1 MKTLPILTIIT
12 LSLFASSSQ
21 AGSLNG
27 GKWIPDN
34 CGSKPVVPNIDDS
47 SVEGFNQ
54 SVSLL
59 KDWQEQA
66 KAYFGCIA
74 KEGNADTTLIADTAN
89 KEQAEYRD
97 AANAINAAITAAKQK
112 LERK

>member
-1 MKTLPILTIIT
+1 MKTLPILTIMA
-12 LSLFASSSQ
+12 LSLFASNLQ

-27 GKWIPDN
+27 GKWTPDN
-34 CGSKPVVPNIDDS
+34 CGSKPAVPTIDNT

-66 KAYFGCIA
+66 KAYYGCIT
-74 KEGNADTTLIADTAN
+74 KEANTDTSLVADTAN

-97 AANAINAAITAAKQK
+97 AVNTINTSITAAKQK
-112 LERK
+112 LEHK